1 MADFQQQKSLVL
13 SFYSE
18 LEKATSET
26 IDQVLAENLIPDFHW
41 YGVHPFGER
50 EGTEAV
56 AQAFWRPLL
65 KSWARVQRR
74 QDIFFAGTCEID
86 QTDWVVSMG
95 HLMGLFDHPWL
106 GIPASRRMSF
116 LRYAE
121 FLCVENQRITRS
133 AFFCDSIGV
142 MHQQGIHPLPPQTGA
157 SFV

>member
-26 IDQVLAENLIPDFHW
+26 IDQVLAENLVPDFHW
-41 YGVHPFGER
+41 YGVHPFGEQ

-65 KSWARVQRR
+65 KSWTRVQRR
-74 QDIFFAGTCEID
+74 QDIFFAGTSEID

-121 FLCVENQRITRS
+121 FLCVENQKITRG
-133 AFFCDSIGV
+133 AFFCDCLLYTS
-142 MHQQGIHPLPPQTGA
+142 PSPRD
-157 SFV
+157 S